1 MRLVGTSGGGGKPT
15 PPTIGVATAGNTQAF
30 VAFTPSS
37 YTGKG
42 LINYIATSAPEG
54 ITASAPTS
62 PITVS
67 GLANGNSYTFTVIGV
82 AANGIPSNASGSSN
96 AVTPA
101 LPVPPPPPP
110 PVPPPPG
117 PPTPPPPPPPPPD
130 PCAGCDPAGT
140 QLGTFCSGTTLY
152 ATYADGCCGTTNAP
166 IEYNSPNCGYVPPS
180 YTTCVCCTG
189 TAVSETRCFCPRG
202 PEYTCVNQ
210 ARYGVSYGGGCGGS
224 GTSGTGCG
232 GYCSPEVCSCPV
244 VTSWGGWNNS
254 GGICQG

>member
-1 MRLVGTSGGGGKPT
+1 MRLVGASGGGGKPT
-15 PPTIGVATAGNTQAF
+15 PPTIGVATAGDAQAF

-42 LINYIATSAPEG
+42 LINYIATSFPEG
-54 ITASAPTS
+54 ITASAPAS
-62 PITVS
+62 PITVA
-67 GLANGNSYTFTVIGV
+67 GLFNGTSYTFTVIGV

-101 LPVPPPPPP
+101 LPPAPPPPGPPPPPPPGPPPPPP
-110 PVPPPPG
+110 PVCPG
-117 PPTPPPPPPPPPD
+117 
-130 PCAGCDPAGT
+130 AGT
-140 QLGTFCSGTTLY
+140 KLGEFCSGYTLY
-152 ATYADGCCGTTNAP
+152 GTYADGACGSYDAV
-166 IEYNSPNCGYVPPS
+166 IAYNSASCGYSPPV

-210 ARYGVSYGGGCGGS
+210 ARYGVSYNGGCGGS
-224 GTSGTGCG
+224 GSSGTGCG

-244 VTSWGGWNNS
+244 TTAWGAWNNS
-254 GGICQG
+254 GGLCQG